1 MRVSSVSDL
10 NDSIGGLNGG
20 PLSGSPPSEF
30 LGYFP
35 YGGWS
40 IEFRGTWAG
49 KLVLTYG

>member
-1 MRVSSVSDL
+1 MRVSSV
-10 NDSIGGLNGG
+10 NDPNDPIGGLNGG
-20 PLSGSPPSEF
+20 PPGRSPLSEF

-40 IEFRGTWAG
+40 IEFQGTWAG